1 MPPVL
6 PRLAR
11 AALHHPGLAQARN
24 VRLPDVRHAWRDL
37 VSLAV
42 PDLEPDADGL
52 TAALAYAKAGWYVLP
67 VKRATKLPGSVV
79 GNSWHTQ
86 SSRDPQ
92 VIASWFAGTDHGIAL
107 HVGRSGALVLDVD
120 TPDNLPAVLIEA
132 FTTDPAPRQVTRDGD
147 DRRAHH
153 IYAQPAGRTLGNGTG
168 QLGGTWGEVRGKN
181 GVIIVAPSV
190 HEHADQGGHYRWLRH
205 GDVPPLP
212 ASIADL
218 LHDSVDAGDAAS
230 DATIVTFVTSHLE
243 ASRPELLDTWLRVF
257 KAKTAAGESRHDKM
271 LSILTG
277 ALKESKAGYTSAAV
291 VTSHLREAFIT
302 ATTSAPIGRQGAARS
317 ATAAEDEWRGIL
329 AWSVAQA
336 AGADD
341 TGTRERVQEKQP
353 TIGAAP
359 APPLETHAPP
369 ARHLAAVPR
378 PTGTDGPAVPDRAI
392 LTVLHGDRSDVA
404 TVATRSGPTEDGTAL
419 ALVELYGDEIRYC
432 PQRGR
437 WLLWDGARWAWDGA
451 EGVREM
457 VRSIARALPEGD
469 GWSSHKRRALSA
481 SGVNG
486 ITRLAQS
493 DTRVVV
499 DLEDLDSRPLELNTP
514 GGIVDLTTGI
524 LRPSDP
530 TSLHTR
536 LTACTPDPDANV
548 TEWTTFLGQTFESAP
563 ELVGYMQRLLG
574 YSATG
579 VVRDHVLPFAVGGGG
594 NGKGVTLETATKV
607 LGDYATTAPSAFL
620 MAKAFGAHETEIAR
634 LSGARMV
641 LCSEVDSEARFD
653 EPRVKQLTGGDTLT
667 ARFMRQDHFTFT
679 PTHKLWLMGNFRPM
693 VKAGGHSFWRRLRLL
708 PFLHTVTDGERVD
721 DLQGYYS
728 TTHGP
733 AVLAWIIA
741 GAVDYLSG
749 GLRDPEVV
757 KVATADYAAD
767 QDTVKRF
774 LEECC
779 HIGGGAAVKIKTGL
793 LRTAYER
800 WCFQAGEEPV
810 TAKALSTALGN
821 ERGVTLLRSHGARFY
836 EGMTL
841 LADEETGTHNAAP
854 ERSGWDD

>member
-11 AALHHPGLAQARN
+11 ASLHHPGLAGC
-24 VRLPDVRHAWRDL
+24 VRLPNVHHARCDL

-42 PDLEPDADGL
+42 PDLPPDTDGL
-52 TAALAYAKAGWYVLP
+52 TAALAYARAGWYVLP
-67 VKRATKLPGSVV
+67 VARAQKHPGSVV

-86 SSRDPQ
+86 SSREPQ
-92 VIASWFAGTDHGIAL
+92 VIASWFVGTDHGIAL

-120 TPDNLPAVLIEA
+120 TPDNLPSVLLDA

-153 IYAQPAGRTLGNGTG
+153 IYAQPHGRTLGNGTG

-181 GVIIVAPSV
+181 GVIIVAPSI

-212 ASIADL
+212 ESIAAL

-230 DATIVTFVTSHLE
+230 DATVAAFVTSHLD
-243 ASRPELLDTWLRVF
+243 ATRPDMIATWLRLF
-257 KAKTAAGESRHDKM
+257 RDRTAAGESRHDRM
-271 LSILTG
+271 LSVLTG
-277 ALKESKAGYTSAAV
+277 ALKEAKAGYLSAGV
-291 VTSHLREAFIT
+291 VTSQLREAFLT
-302 ATTSAPIGRQGAARS
+302 AATAAPIGRQGAARS
-317 ATAAEDEWRGIL
+317 DAAAADEWRGIL

-336 AGADD
+336 NAADD
-341 TGTRERVQEKQP
+341 TDTHTRVQQHQP
-353 TIGAAP
+353 TISA
-359 APPLETHAPP
+359 APPLPT
-369 ARHLAAVPR
+369 RHLAAVPR
-378 PTGTDGPAVPDRAI
+378 PTGTDGPAAPQPERAI
-392 LTVLHGDRSDVA
+392 LTVLRGDRSDVA

-457 VRSIARALPEGD
+457 VRSIARALPEGE

-499 DLEDLDSRPLELNTP
+499 ELDDLDSRPLELNTP

-536 LTACTPDPDANV
+536 LTLCTPDPDANV

-708 PFLHTVTDGERVD
+708 PFLHTVTDTDRVD

-841 LADEETGTHNAAP
+841 LAADVDMRSQTP
-854 ERSGWDD
+854 EPDWDD